1 MSSTVHSLASLR
13 GTERGLRAFVV
24 GNSPSVRNE
33 PIGLLKGELSISMNA
48 GILLA
53 EEFGF
58 TSKYY
63 ALSDRRFLLNP
74 FKRPMATSRL
84 PSGTIRF
91 LRSDVRDVDEQDER
105 LSTHYVRPLARDGFS
120 TDLRQGFFYGSTT
133 ALFAMQIAVWLGVSE
148 IVMLGV
154 DLHYPEDQPRF
165 YREKEREEEDILL
178 SVQIKN
184 LADAARTCEG
194 LGIPVICCSE
204 TSLLRP
210 YVDYVPFIDAIN
222 KKEELVVPR
231 TSIRSPVTSLPSSL
245 VRKNG
250 QPNLEKSA

>member
-1 MSSTVHSLASLR
+1 
-13 GTERGLRAFVV
+13 
-24 GNSPSVRNE
+24 
-33 PIGLLKGELSISMNA
+33 
-48 GILLA
+48 
-53 EEFGF
+53 
-58 TSKYY
+58 
-63 ALSDRRFLLNP
+63 
-74 FKRPMATSRL
+74 
-84 PSGTIRF
+84 
-91 LRSDVRDVDEQDER
+91 
-105 LSTHYVRPLARDGFS
+105 
-120 TDLRQGFFYGSTT
+120 
-133 ALFAMQIAVWLGVSE
+133 
-148 IVMLGV
+148 MLGV

>member
-1 MSSTVHSLASLR
+1 MFSTANSLTSLR
-13 GTERGLRAFVV
+13 GSERGRRAFVV

-33 PIGLLKGELSISMNA
+33 PLELLKGELSISMNA
-48 GILLA
+48 GVLLA

-63 ALSDRRFLLNP
+63 ALSDRRFLLNS

-91 LRSDVRDVDEQDER
+91 LRSDVSDVDEQDER
-105 LSTHYVRPLARDGFS
+105 HITHYVRPLARDGFS
-120 TDLRQGFFYGSTT
+120 TDLRQGFFHGSTT
-133 ALFAMQIAVWLGVSE
+133 ALLAMQIAVFLGVSE

-165 YREKEREEEDILL
+165 YREKEREEEDIML

-184 LADAARTCEG
+184 IADAARTCES
-194 LGIPVICCSE
+194 LGITVLCCSE
-204 TSLLRP
+204 KSLLRP
-210 YVDYVPFIDAIN
+210 YLDYLRFIDAIN
-222 KKEELVVPR
+222 TKKKVVVPR
-231 TSIRSPVTSLPSSL
+231 TSVRSLVSSL
-245 VRKNG
+245 APLPVGKQAR
-250 QPNLEKSA
+250 PNLERSA